1 MSISTLMDACVAL
14 TEERNHG
21 GEEEDDAVLTRI
33 VPAPDFPTEACIIG
47 QSGARKPYTAARHR
61 SATR

>member
-21 GEEEDDAVLTRI
+21 GEEEVHAVLTRI
-33 VPAPDFPTEACIIG
+33 APAPDFPTEA
-47 QSGARKPYTAARHR
+47 
-61 SATR
+61 